1 MPLISQIGR
10 KKLHVR
16 TLLIAIT
23 TILWIGV
30 ALHLFP
36 VWWMIKTSITPTWE
50 VFDFPSRLWP
60 SKPTLVVYKLL
71 YHFDKSWEN
80 LTGHTVR
87 YPLYVYIKNSCIMS
101 FGTIALQI
109 PITALAAY
117 ALSKLYSPRLSRIV
131 FIFFIGTMFIPFSV
145 RIIPNYLILAHFPF
159 PTLNIPKIPFTN
171 TKFPTYNFLNTYW
184 AVILPAAYNGF
195 NLLLLKGFFDG
206 IPDSIIHA
214 ARIDGASELNIF
226 RRIILPM
233 SKAVFAVVAYFSFS
247 AAWNQF
253 MWPLA
258 VLHNDKLFPLSVLL
272 YKMQSYVTQGTAPK
286 EALPPSW
293 KEVAEVGISINGL
306 MGIAIIESIPVFIAF
321 IIFREQLM
329 KGIKLRGF
337 K

>member
-1 MPLISQIGR
+1 VPLISEIGR
-10 KKLHVR
+10 KKLSVR
-16 TLLIAIT
+16 ALLIAIT

-50 VFDFPSRLWP
+50 VFDAPAKLWP
-60 SKPTLVVYKLL
+60 SKPTLVCYKLI
-71 YHFDKSWEN
+71 YYFDPGW
-80 LTGHTVR
+80 TGAGGNSVV
-87 YPLYVYIKNSCIMS
+87 YPIYVYIKNSIIMS
-101 FGTIALQI
+101 FGTMALQI
-109 PITALAAY
+109 PITALVAY
-117 ALSKLYSPRLSRIV
+117 ALSKLYSPRLSRIM
-131 FIFFIGTMFIPFSV
+131 FLFFIGTMFIPFSV
-145 RIIPNYLILAHFPF
+145 RIIPNYLILRHFPF
-159 PTLNIPKIPFTN
+159 PTLNIPKIPFTDK
-171 TKFPTYNFLNTYW
+171 KFPTHNFLNTYW
-184 AVILPAAYNGF
+184 AVILPAAYSGF

-214 ARIDGASELNIF
+214 ARIDGASELGIF
-226 RRIILPM
+226 RRIILPL

-258 VLHNDKLFPLSVLL
+258 VLKDNKLFPLSVLL
-272 YKMQSYVTQGTAPK
+272 YQMQYYLSQGTATRPVNEDLQAAM
-286 EALPPSW
+286 EAGL
-293 KEVAEVGISINGL
+293 SINGL
-306 MGIAIIESIPVFIAF
+306 MAISIIESIPVFIAF

>member
-10 KKLHVR
+10 KKFHVR

-50 VFDFPSRLWP
+50 VFELPSRLWP
-60 SKPTLVVYKLL
+60 SKPTLVCYKLI
-71 YHFDKSWEN
+71 YYFDRAWLDS
-80 LTGHTVR
+80 GSMSVR

-101 FGTIALQI
+101 FGTMALQI

-117 ALSKLYSPRLSRIV
+117 ALSKLYSARLSRIM

-145 RIIPNYLILAHFPF
+145 RIIPNYLILRHFPF
-159 PTLNIPKIPFTN
+159 PTLNIPEIPFTDK
-171 TKFPTYNFLNTYW
+171 KFPSYNFLNTYW
-184 AVILPAAYNGF
+184 AVILPAAYSGF

-214 ARIDGASELNIF
+214 ARIDGASELGIF
-226 RRIILPM
+226 RRIILPL

-258 VLHNDKLFPLSVLL
+258 VLKDNKLFPLSVLL
-272 YKMQSYVTQGTAPK
+272 YQMQYYLSQGTATRPVNEDLQAAM
-286 EALPPSW
+286 EAGL
-293 KEVAEVGISINGL
+293 SINGL
-306 MGIAIIESIPVFIAF
+306 MAISIIESIPVFIAF

>member
-10 KKLHVR
+10 KKLHIH

-71 YHFDKSWEN
+71 YRFEQEWAGSAGET
-80 LTGHTVR
+80 LR

-101 FGTIALQI
+101 FGTMALQI

-159 PTLNIPKIPFTN
+159 PTLNVPKIPFTGK
-171 TKFPTYNFLNTYW
+171 KFPNYNFLNTYW

-214 ARIDGASELNIF
+214 ARIDGASELSIF
-226 RRIILPM
+226 RRIIFPM

-258 VLHNDKLFPLSVLL
+258 VLQEAKLWPLSVLL
-272 YKMQSYVTQGTAPK
+272 YQMQAFLSQGTVSRELYPSGKAGM
-286 EALPPSW
+286 EAGL
-293 KEVAEVGISINGL
+293 SINGL
-306 MGIAIIESIPVFIAF
+306 MGVAIIESIPVFIAF
-321 IIFREQLM
+321 LVFREQPM